1 MPENINRRSFLKKS
15 IVGSTG
21 ATLGLTFEKK
31 ASLAKT
37 AGKARMEMQ
46 EDSNKGLPTGKI
58 GNLKIS
64 RLIAGGNLMSGWSH
78 ARDLIYVHQLMKQ
91 YNTDEKVMATLELCE
106 ENGINAIVADPSER
120 PLRILPRYWNER
132 GGKIQWI
139 AEGHPKLNDVKTD
152 IKRSVDHGA
161 AAIYMQG
168 VIGDLWLKKGRM
180 DRLREALEFIK
191 ENGIPAGIGAHELK
205 VIVASERAGFNPDFY
220 VKTLH
225 HSNYWS
231 YKRPGQHLDVIDNPA
246 DNYWSVTPEKTIE
259 FMKKVNKPWIAFK
272 VLAAGAI
279 HPKEGF
285 EYAFEGGADFVCVG
299 MFDFQV
305 REDTI
310 IAKSILSK
318 VDRQRPWRG

>member
-1 MPENINRRSFLKKS
+1 MSENVNRRSFLKKS
-15 IVGSTG
+15 IVASTG
-21 ATLGLTFEKK
+21 ASLGLSFEKK
-31 ASLAKT
+31 ASLAKA
-37 AGKARMEMQ
+37 AGKARTEMQ
-46 EDSNKGLPTGKI
+46 EDSNKGLPMGKI

-91 YNTDEKVMATLELCE
+91 YNTDEKVMSTLELCE

-139 AEGHPKLNDVKTD
+139 AEGHPELNDVKTD
-152 IKRSVDHGA
+152 IRRSVDHGA

-180 DRLREALEFIK
+180 DRLKEALEFIK

-231 YKRPGQHLDVIDNPA
+231 YKRSGQHLDVIDNPA

-279 HPKEGF
+279 HPEQGF
-285 EYAFEGGADFVCVG
+285 EYAFKGGADFVCVG